1 MRIVYSFRLA
11 HFFLYLPHYKQS
23 VVAIYGNW
31 AFVGVAQI
39 TEDCIGL
46 QPFFVGF
53 KEVFETFGGQNLS
66 PSCRN
71 SKLKTPI

>member
-11 HFFLYLPHYKQS
+11 HFFYIFRIINRVSWPFTE
-23 VVAIYGNW
+23 IGC
-31 AFVGVAQI
+31 FVGVAQI

-53 KEVFETFGGQNLS
+53 KEVFETFGGQNLFS
-66 PSCRN
+66 FLPE
-71 SKLKTPI
+71 